1 MDKKRRR
8 KKKSIGAQVMAF
20 VLCCVFLCGQMP
32 LAVSAAETEMET
44 LSQSIE
50 ETDVQTQPETVSV
63 PDTEPSLQ
71 SIAET
76 DAPTQPETVSVP
88 ETEPSTQITEETDVQ
103 TQPETVN
110 IPETEPVP
118 ELTEIMTDT
127 EPETTMQAIPA
138 TEKASEEQTDETSA
152 LDTEMVNTEVET
164 TGTEAETQPGT
175 TEGETSAGAAGT
187 ESETQE
193 EQTEESSETESG
205 MTEEESEL
213 QTSDETDEEDSS
225 EKITEAQS
233 ETEIKKPEFSYQTTL
248 DSVTVSIHAEEGIL
262 PEGTTVTVKPLDEAV
277 LENAAQSI
285 NDRLGEKEVVQI
297 IGFDI
302 CFFDPDGNELHDLDE
317 KVKIVYSGMNI
328 AEEAEEAQVYHADE
342 EGNITHTLTEAAA
355 PSETVEFTSDQFSPV
370 LYAAYNDGISAL
382 AIAGPTTVAVGETI
396 QLEGSS
402 GNCSSHQSWKS
413 NNKQVATVDK
423 TTGVVSG
430 VSASAEP
437 VTITHTYCNNRGWY
451 HDTRTETYQVTVTE
465 ADPSGKNDGAQVY
478 YLKSPTSDPD
488 SNAVNQWGSE
498 VTYYGNRATVN
509 TTGATWT
516 DNKNIFK
523 QNANI
528 NNYIISWPDGSTGAN
543 WTLDKTIYS
552 GVYQAVYDTY
562 KEELAKQV
570 GITDLQLE
578 DIEEITLVP
587 YKISKD
593 NGTTP
598 DKHIDCT
605 ISVKCSKAYVARFNV
620 QKPGKVGYTNVS
632 AVNKKI
638 INNKPESID
647 EYKDESKVPETI
659 VGSDGITYSFDG
671 WYNEAGEKV
680 EVESWPYTPNDGEL
694 ANGTVDFY
702 ARYVPATRDITI
714 EKNVTGSMGDV
725 NKYFS
730 FTCSYGDKTD
740 TFTLKNKGT
749 YILKDVSIGTELTLT
764 ETNANGYTTSAVY
777 GETTVTASQRVMI
790 FTINGTDDRIVVTN
804 NKEGSPDTGVLLD
817 SLPYV
822 LILAIVVIGG
832 VVFFRKRRSRYD
844 D

>member
-8 KKKSIGAQVMAF
+8 KKKSIGAQVMVF

-32 LAVSAAETEMET
+32 LAASAAETEMEPS
-44 LSQSIE
+44 SQSIE
-50 ETDVQTQPETVSV
+50 ETDVQIQPETVSV
-63 PDTEPSLQ
+63 PDTEPSPQ

-76 DAPTQPETVSVP
+76 DAPTQTETVSVP
-88 ETEPSTQITEETDVQ
+88 ETEPSTQITEDTEVQ

-138 TEKASEEQTDETSA
+138 TENASEEQTDETSA
-152 LDTEMVNTEVET
+152 PDTEMVNTEVET

-175 TEGETSAGAAGT
+175 TEVETPDGT

-225 EKITEAQS
+225 EEITEAQS
-233 ETEIKKPEFSYQTTL
+233 ETEIEKPEFSYQTTL

-262 PEGTTVTVKPLDEAV
+262 PEGTTVAVKPLDDAV
-277 LENAAQSI
+277 LANAAQSI

-317 KVKIVYSGMNI
+317 KVKIVYSGMDI

-370 LYAAYNDGISAL
+370 LYAAYNDGISEL
-382 AIAGPTTVAVGETI
+382 AISGPTTVAVGETI

-402 GNCSSHQSWKS
+402 GNCSRHQLWESSDKLI
-413 NNKQVATVDK
+413 ATVDK

-437 VTITHTYCNNRGWY
+437 VIITHTYCNNWYGY

-465 ADPSGKNDGAQVY
+465 ADPSGKNEGAQVY

-498 VTYYGNRATVN
+498 VTYNGNRATVN
-509 TTGATWT
+509 TTGATWK

-552 GVYQAVYDTY
+552 DVYEAVYATY
-562 KEELAKQV
+562 KEELANQV

-593 NGTTP
+593 NSTTP

-620 QKPGKVGYTNVS
+620 QKPGEVGYTNVS

-638 INNKPESID
+638 INNIPDPID

-680 EVESWPYTPNDGEL
+680 GSWPYTPNDGEL

-714 EKNVTGSMGDV
+714 EKKVTGSMGDV
-725 NKYFS
+725 NKSFS
-730 FTCSYGDKTD
+730 FTCSYSDKTP
-740 TFTLKNKGT
+740 TFNLNNKGT
-749 YILKDVSIGTELTLT
+749 YILKDVPIGTELTLT

-777 GETTVTASQRVMI
+777 GETTVTASQGVMT